1 MNRYIRQV
9 NLPEIGEEGQE
20 KLKKAKVLIVGVGGL
35 GSPIALYLAAAG
47 VGTLGLIDDDV
58 VSLSNL
64 QRQVLY
70 VENEVGEPKV
80 DCAERRLK
88 SLNSSLI
95 VNKYNCRLTSNNV
108 DELITNYD
116 VVVDG
121 CDNYE
126 TRYAISDACM
136 KYRKP
141 YIYAA
146 IAGFEGQ
153 VSVLCAGENPKS
165 YRDLFP
171 DNSSEPKKSSDS
183 IAVLGTTP
191 AVVGS
196 VQTNETIKLIA
207 GFGEPL
213 IGKLWTVDLR
223 NLQTYIFSL

>member
-1 MNRYIRQV
+1 M
-9 NLPEIGEEGQE
+9 GMEGQR
-20 KLKKAKVLIVGVGGL
+20 KLKSAKVLIVGVGGL
-35 GSPIALYLAAAG
+35 GSPISLYLSAAG
-47 VGTLGLIDDDV
+47 VGTIGLVDDDV

-70 VENEVGEPKV
+70 NENDLGKQKV
-80 DCAERRLK
+80 DCAAMKLK
-88 SLNSSLI
+88 SMNNDLI
-95 VNKYNCRLTSNNV
+95 VNKYGFRLDKDNA
-108 DELITNYD
+108 DELIGSYD
-116 VVVDG
+116 VIVDG

-126 TRYAISDACM
+126 TRYVISDACM
-136 KYRKP
+136 KYGKP
-141 YIYAA
+141 YVYAA

-153 VSVLCAGENPKS
+153 VAVLCVGENPKS

-171 DNSSEPKKSSDS
+171 DNSSEQKKTAES

-196 VQTNETIKLIA
+196 MQANETLKLIV

-213 IGKLWTVDLR
+213 IGKLWTIDLR